1 MASSGKRQ
9 ESLLAN
15 TQKKQIYPLMRSANS
30 TQTMWVSQNAA
41 ALVSPSNFQF
51 ILRGGNQRDTCFN
64 YQLFPPFE
72 NEQLNHKR
80 RKYVQIILQEE
91 PKVFPH
97 WSVFFWS
104 LTAFKENICY
114 SIAWKFQLTWKEI
127 YRSLAYG
134 G

>member
-1 MASSGKRQ
+1 MFKTDQFRKETIQMTSSRKRQ

-15 TQKKQIYPLMRSANS
+15 TQKKQIYPLMRPANS
-30 TQTMWVSQNAA
+30 TQTMWVSQNGA

-51 ILRGGNQRDTCFN
+51 TLGGLGEEIKGIYVLIISYLLPSKMNNWTI
-64 YQLFPPFE
+64 
-72 NEQLNHKR
+72 

-104 LTAFKENICY
+104 LIAFKENIYY
-114 SIAWKFQLTWKEI
+114 SIPWKF
-127 YRSLAYG
+127 
-134 G
+134 